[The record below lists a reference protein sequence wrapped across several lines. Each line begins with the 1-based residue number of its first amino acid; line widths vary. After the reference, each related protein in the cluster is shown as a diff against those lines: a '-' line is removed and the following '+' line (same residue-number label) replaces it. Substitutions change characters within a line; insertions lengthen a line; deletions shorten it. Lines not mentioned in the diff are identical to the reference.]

1 MTDLTNTLS
10 FQIHKIKYMTENAVK
25 MDELNSLSMSQFC
38 DKILWRELIM
48 PYPIKMPI
56 FVQYIVSGVKYS
68 LEITWTGKQLKAS
81 L

>member
-1 MTDLTNTLS
+1 
-10 FQIHKIKYMTENAVK
+10 MTENAVK